1 VSDFDFQIFVPICM
15 IHCVRLDC
23 ETSTYDDGPPP
34 PPTPPP
40 PSGQAHYGN
49 PATGCLSDE
58 GRMSTVGVP
67 GDWCSAGCNN
77 NGACPQ
83 DKPVTVTAN
92 PQCLSMQGGGG
103 VCALV
108 CATSLPIW
116 DQKAA
121 DSQCGTATCQPAS
134 GQPFGLCT
142 YSQGPSPGQT
152 HYGDPVAHGSGQGCL
167 SDETNCAAK
176 GVPGTWC
183 CPACSSGGSC
193 PQDKPVGVT
202 ANPQCFDRCALVCAV
217 SLPII
222 DQKAADSQCGAA
234 TCHPGPGHSYGLC
247 TYADGIETGTREG
260 RVATGPSSSEDRA
273 PGRLA

>member
-1 VSDFDFQIFVPICM
+1 VRHRRFLQIWWGAGVLVSEFDFKIFVLICM
-15 IHCVRLDC
+15 IHCVHLDC
-23 ETSTYDDGPPP
+23 QTSTYDDGPAP

-58 GRMSTVGVP
+58 APNAFSKVP
-67 GDWCSAGCNN
+67 GNWCAAGCNN
-77 NGACPQ
+77 GGACPQ

-92 PQCLSMQGGGG
+92 PQCISMVGGGG

-121 DSQCGTATCQPAS
+121 DSQCGTATCHPVS
-134 GQPFGLCT
+134 GQSFGVCT
-142 YSQGPSPGQT
+142 YSEGPSPGQT
-152 HYGDPVAHGSGQGCL
+152 HYGDPGQGCL
-167 SDETNCAAK
+167 SDEMALDAS
-176 GVPGTWC
+176 GVPGKWC
-183 CPACSSGGSC
+183 SPACSSGGSC

-202 ANPQCFDRCALVCAV
+202 ANPQCVGTEHCWLVCAA

-222 DQKAADSQCGAA
+222 DQKAADSQCGTA
-234 TCHPGPGHSYGLC
+234 TCHPVPGQSFGMC
-247 TYADGIETGTREG
+247 TYAD
-260 RVATGPSSSEDRA
+260 
-273 PGRLA
+273 

>member
-1 VSDFDFQIFVPICM
+1 VTSTSRCFVPICI
-15 IHCVRLDC
+15 IHCIHLDC
-23 ETSTYDDGPPP
+23 QTSTYDDGPPP

-58 GRMSTVGVP
+58 RSSSTTGVP
-67 GDWCSAGCNN
+67 GSWCAAECNN
-77 NGACPQ
+77 GGACPQ

-92 PQCLSMQGGGG
+92 PQCFSGRSSNL
-103 VCALV
+103 CALV
-108 CATSLPIW
+108 CAASLPIW

-121 DSQCGTATCQPAS
+121 DSQCGTATCQPVPEFS
-134 GQPFGLCT
+134 YGFCT

-152 HYGDPVAHGSGQGCL
+152 HYGNPGYGGEGCL
-167 SDETNCAAK
+167 SDEQSEASP
-176 GVPGTWC
+176 GVPGGWC
-183 CPACSSGGSC
+183 SPACSSGGSC

-202 ANPQCFDRCALVCAV
+202 ANPQCATHSATERCALFCAV

-234 TCHPGPGHSYGLC
+234 TCRPYPGQDYGLC
-247 TYADGIETGTREG
+247 TYDLKRTLGKTKAQLILPHPKAELLGYQ
-260 RVATGPSSSEDRA
+260 
-273 PGRLA
+273 

>member
-1 VSDFDFQIFVPICM
+1 M

-23 ETSTYDDGPPP
+23 QNSTYDDGPPP
-34 PPTPPP
+34 PPTPLP
-40 PSGQAHYGN
+40 PSGQTHYGN

-58 GRMSTVGVP
+58 VENNVVGVP
-67 GDWCSAGCNN
+67 GGWCGTGCSS
-77 NGACPQ
+77 GACPQ

-103 VCALV
+103 VCGLV

-121 DSQCGTATCQPAS
+121 DTQCGTATCQPVP
-134 GQPFGLCT
+134 GQSFGLCT

-152 HYGDPVAHGSGQGCL
+152 HYGDPGQGCL
-167 SDETNCAAK
+167 SDETSCYAP
-176 GVPGTWC
+176 GVPGHWC
-183 CPACSSGGSC
+183 SPACSGGGSC

-202 ANPQCFDRCALVCAV
+202 ANPQCDGKQRNCCLVCAA

-222 DQKAADSQCGAA
+222 GQKAADNQCGTA
-234 TCHPGPGHSYGLC
+234 TCHPYPGKSFGLC
-247 TYADGIETGTREG
+247 TYAD
-260 RVATGPSSSEDRA
+260 
-273 PGRLA
+273 